1 MPLFPQPYTC
11 NRNTGIQIAMKL
23 TRYTDYALRVLIHL
37 AVHENELVSIGR
49 IASRYLI
56 SQNHLMKVVQNL
68 SRAGFVET
76 VRGRNGGLRLAR
88 PAAQINVGDLVR
100 HTEGGFDLVECGGC
114 VIAPACGLPRVLAEA
129 TKAFLSVLD
138 SYTIGDLST
147 RPADLRALF
156 ALRDTHAEVA
166 DDVLES
172 DGIVMPSDHYS

>member
-1 MPLFPQPYTC
+1 
-11 NRNTGIQIAMKL
+11 MKL

-37 AVHENELVSIGR
+37 AAHENELASIGR

-56 SQNHLMKVVQNL
+56 SQNHLMKVVQDL

-88 PAAQINVGDLVR
+88 PAGEINVGELVR

-114 VIAPACGLPRVLAEA
+114 VIAPACGLPRILAEA
-129 TKAFLSVLD
+129 TKAFLATLD
-138 SYTIGDLST
+138 RYTIADIST

-156 ALRDTHAEVA
+156 ALRDTDAAVS
-166 DDVLES
+166 DDVLDS
-172 DGIVMPSDHYS
+172 DGITMSDDQPS